1 MNHYELKGKR
11 VLLIGSGD
19 DLNGRAMQVSID
31 GETCGWDAVARIN
44 RMFGDTA
51 DVGERVD
58 IIFVAKRE
66 WGNWFFRMPKEGE
79 DRIIVAFRD
88 GCACDRGYREKT
100 AQELH
105 LGEVVS
111 SGLCA
116 VHWLLEHGAQ
126 VDIIGF
132 NAPGGVWSGQ
142 KVYAVGRMDA
152 SKRFDWAAELA
163 WIKAQDG
170 VTFL

>member
-1 MNHYELKGKR
+1 MRHDLTGKK
-11 VLLIGSGD
+11 VLLIGSGA
-19 DLNGRAMQVSID
+19 DLNGRAMQERISAQD
-31 GETCGWDAVARIN
+31 CEWDAIARIN
-44 RMFGDTA
+44 RFFGEPA
-51 DVGERVD
+51 DVGQRMD
-58 IIFVAKRE
+58 ICFVAKRE
-66 WGNWFFRMPKEGE
+66 WANWYFYGTCKREPFL
-79 DRIIVAFRD
+79 IVAFRD

-100 AQELH
+100 AQELN

-116 VHWLLEHGAQ
+116 VHWLLAHGAK

-132 NAPGGVWSGQ
+132 NAPGGVWSGH
-142 KVYAVGRMDA
+142 KVYADGRVDEN
-152 SKRFDWAAELA
+152 KRFDWAAELA